1 MPRWPKILLRNNLYT
16 KKQFLRFIMRE
27 DEFFDH
33 IYRRKIGDTFI
44 PEGKIKRDDI
54 HAWIIL
60 SGASWIF

>member
-1 MPRWPKILLRNNLYT
+1 
-16 KKQFLRFIMRE
+16 MRE